1 MSKVKQYD
9 NLLKQMFELLDR
21 TEESE
26 NGRTIK
32 PITISC
38 CRAIDGLQF
47 ESILVELK
55 NLIKESDNETV

>member
-21 TEESE
+21 TEESDS
-26 NGRTIK
+26 GATFK

-47 ESILVELK
+47 ENILIELK
-55 NLIKESDNETV
+55 NLMKENIE